1 MEDEDD
7 GDGASRIPSSLVED
21 YGSASNRCGYCARGT
36 SVSHGCH
43 AYSLTADTYQR
54 LLDTGWRRSG
64 CYLYRPDVAVTCCP
78 PFSIRLPVSE
88 FVPSRDQRR
97 VARRFEAYLRGAHD
111 LRRDPQ
117 RAAAPNPPRGARGR

>member
-54 LLDTGWRRSG
+54 LLDTGWRWYVS
-64 CYLYRPDVAVTCCP
+64 AVTCCP

-117 RAAAPNPPRGARGR
+117 RAAAPTPPRGARGR